1 MSSFKLDLIN
11 LGLKHM
17 DNSYGGFA
25 LPHSGRETASLCVC
39 QDAGDVLPES
49 WGRTSLILLV
59 LSSDVCLTPLNPL
72 RMCAKS
78 WINSIQCSELG
89 RVIYW
94 LIARLWYLDESK
106 VYVCATF
113 RW

>member
-39 QDAGDVLPES
+39 QDAGDV
-49 WGRTSLILLV
+49 LLV